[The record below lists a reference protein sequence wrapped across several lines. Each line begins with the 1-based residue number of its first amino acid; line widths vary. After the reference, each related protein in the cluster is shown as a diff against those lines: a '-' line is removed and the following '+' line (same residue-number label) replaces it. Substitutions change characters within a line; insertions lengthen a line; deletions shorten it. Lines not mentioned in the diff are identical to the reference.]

1 MFKNSLF
8 LKVIMVFTLP
18 ALGILYFSTLL
29 VSEKIDSMK
38 EIYKI
43 YDNLNYLENT
53 EKLIHNLQKE
63 RGLSVTFNESKDFKS
78 QLMDQRAISDE
89 NFNNYIKF
97 VNDFLKNDFS
107 NLALETKIK
116 EIQDKFFD
124 LNNKRNEIDKYGY
137 SSLEIL
143 DIYSKA

>member
-107 NLALETKIK
+107 NLA
-116 EIQDKFFD
+116 
-124 LNNKRNEIDKYGY
+124 
-137 SSLEIL
+137 
-143 DIYSKA
+143 DIGPGVSVADIGFAGQ